1 MAIKINGTEVID
13 DSRNIVNVGNIDG
26 RDVSVDGS
34 KLDGIESNA
43 DVTDSDNV
51 GSALTGLTTETS
63 IAGTDLIP
71 VYDASA
77 SSWRKAT
84 VSDAALIGSKG
95 QKGEVGAAGTNGFC
109 LSPPASSSSFSFE
122 KEEFVRS
129 K

>member
-51 GSALTGLTTETS
+51 ALLLKHQLPER
-63 IAGTDLIP
+63 I
-71 VYDASA
+71 
-77 SSWRKAT
+77 
-84 VSDAALIGSKG
+84 
-95 QKGEVGAAGTNGFC
+95 
-109 LSPPASSSSFSFE
+109 
-122 KEEFVRS
+122 
-129 K
+129 